1 MTREPLAGSFH
12 WMEGLVIALSLL
24 LVSLAFTGPS
34 AAQTA
39 DLAGTWSGSGSVSF
53 ASGQQEQARC
63 RVQYSRTSS
72 ASYAVRATCA
82 TASGRANQT
91 ATLRHVGGNN
101 YQGNFYNSEYDVS
114 GTIRVAVGGN
124 RQTVRLSS
132 GSGTAT
138 FELRR

>member
-1 MTREPLAGSFH
+1 MTREPLARSFH
-12 WMEGLVIALSLL
+12 WMEAAVIALSLL
-24 LVSLAFTGPS
+24 LASLAFAGPS
-34 AAQTA
+34 SAQSA
-39 DLAGTWSGSGSVSF
+39 NLAGTWSGSGSVSF

-72 ASYAVRATCA
+72 TSYALRATCA

-101 YQGNFYNSEYDVS
+101 YQGNFYNSEYDIS

-124 RQTVRLSS
+124 RQTVRLNSAS
-132 GSGTAT
+132 GSAR

>member
-1 MTREPLAGSFH
+1 MRREPLARSFP
-12 WMEGLVIALSLL
+12 WMAVFALSLL
-24 LVSLAFTGPS
+24 LVSLAFAGPS
-34 AAQTA
+34 SAQSA
-39 DLAGTWSGSGSVSF
+39 NLAGTCNGSGSVSF

-72 ASYAVRATCA
+72 TSYALRATCA
-82 TASGRANQT
+82 TASGRADQT

-114 GTIRVAVGGN
+114 GTINVAVGGN
-124 RQTVRLSS
+124 RQTVRLNS
-132 GSGTAT
+132 GSGSAT